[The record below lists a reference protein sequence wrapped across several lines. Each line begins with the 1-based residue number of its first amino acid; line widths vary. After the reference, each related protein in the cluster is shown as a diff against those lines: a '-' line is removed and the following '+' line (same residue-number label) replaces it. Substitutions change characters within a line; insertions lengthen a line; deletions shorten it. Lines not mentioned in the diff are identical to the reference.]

1 MGAWGITPDSFWA
14 LAHVLGG
21 GAVTTR
27 KSSRTGRKLFRA
39 HCGLFSIHLPDVQS
53 IPLTET
59 KLLQTRDV
67 LKLEM
72 LPLLQVHG
80 NSDQPIPLETVQA
93 LLTME
98 DGHVIQQ

>member
-1 MGAWGITPDSFWA
+1 
-14 LAHVLGG
+14 
-21 GAVTTR
+21 
-27 KSSRTGRKLFRA
+27 
-39 HCGLFSIHLPDVQS
+39 
-53 IPLTET
+53 
-59 KLLQTRDV
+59 
-67 LKLEM
+67 M